1 MELDDVYQ
9 VASVS
14 DTEVANKLLAHG
26 WKLLKVTVDA
36 ATDDRYL
43 NKGVFQSSM
52 PVYILGAAKNVA
64 DAYPEAEAAK
74 RTY

>member
-1 MELDDVYQ
+1 MDLDDVYQ

-52 PVYILGAAKNVA
+52 PVYILGATKKCSRCIPGSRS
-64 DAYPEAEAAK
+64 Y
-74 RTY
+74 